1 MTTSTLVLS
10 RHCAGVEIANR
21 GQIRFVKRGPD
32 VTGITL
38 TISYEVPDIL
48 VSSIPIFIAVSQVSQ
63 AARKIGELM
72 LQDNLS
78 RLSKTGAKLN
88 QASAVFGHKLGM
100 RTCSAYFLGMPCQVE
115 GPGVSVRVHGA
126 RSKLGATQN
135 KDTGTVLHSAL
146 RQHKLAFLLTNSN
159 PAG

>member
-78 RLSKTGAKLN
+78 RLS
-88 QASAVFGHKLGM
+88 M
-100 RTCSAYFLGMPCQVE
+100 
-115 GPGVSVRVHGA
+115 
-126 RSKLGATQN
+126 QN
-135 KDTGTVLHSAL
+135 S
-146 RQHKLAFLLTNSN
+146 
-159 PAG
+159 